1 MMPLYPVINK
11 NTGETKELSMTI
23 SEWEKWK
30 EENFKDGW
38 DRNWS
43 EGCASACEVGEFK
56 DKLRTKHPSWNEVLK
71 KAKKSGGMN
80 AKMDTL

>member
-1 MMPLYPVINK
+1 MPLYPVINK

-38 DRNWS
+38 DRNWIC
-43 EGCASACEVGEFK
+43 GCASLGESGEWK
-56 DKLRTKHPSWNEVLK
+56 DVLNRKHPSFNEVLK
-71 KAKKSGGMN
+71 KAKKAGGMN

>member
-1 MMPLYPVINK
+1 MPLYPVINK

-38 DRNWS
+38 DRHWIC
-43 EGCASACEVGEFK
+43 GCASLGEVGEWK
-56 DKLRTKHPSWNEVLK
+56 DVLNKKHPSFNEVLK

-80 AKMDTL
+80 SKMDTL